1 MLSVCICPHTLF
13 MLGLLLLYRVVDLSA
28 VSAFVPTHFLC
39 WDFFT
44 FLLYCC
50 ADLSAVS
57 ACVPTHFF
65 MLEILSLYCF
75 ADLSAMPANSQVN
88 NTRQPL
94 VNLKCDSSKI
104 CGSIPYKNTQLH
116 LAEKNT
122 KTSNACVHPVP
133 TTSQSCV

>member
-1 MLSVCICPHTLF
+1 VSV
-13 MLGLLLLYRVVDLSA
+13 
-28 VSAFVPTHFLC
+28 FVPTHFLC
-39 WDFFT
+39 WDFYYFIVLWICPPCLHLSPHTFYVGTFFT

-104 CGSIPYKNTQLH
+104 CGSIPYKNTQPH